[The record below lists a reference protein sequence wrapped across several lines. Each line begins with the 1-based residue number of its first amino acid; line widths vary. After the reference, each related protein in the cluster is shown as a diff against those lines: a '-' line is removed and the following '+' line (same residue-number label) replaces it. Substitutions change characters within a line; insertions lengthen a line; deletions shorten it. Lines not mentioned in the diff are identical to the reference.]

1 MVSSNC
7 IQERQAANLRFQS
20 ILLSKRATPAC
31 GGGGEHPHRLA
42 TQSDPFAQKVAR
54 VMWSASA
61 SHSMIASQKKPA
73 PAKAIVSP
81 LCSRNSMKIA
91 AAISALV
98 SAIV

>member
-1 MVSSNC
+1 
-7 IQERQAANLRFQS
+7 
-20 ILLSKRATPAC
+20 
-31 GGGGEHPHRLA
+31 
-42 TQSDPFAQKVAR
+42 
-54 VMWSASA
+54 MWSASA

-98 SAIV
+98 SAIVSARAVLKAPSGW